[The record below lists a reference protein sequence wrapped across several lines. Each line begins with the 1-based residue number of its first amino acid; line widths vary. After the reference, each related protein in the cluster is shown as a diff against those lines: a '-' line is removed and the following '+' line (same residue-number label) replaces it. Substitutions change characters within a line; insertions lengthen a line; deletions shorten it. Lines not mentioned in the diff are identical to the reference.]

1 MWIDMLPPSRTLKY
15 KNLLGGI
22 SMSRKSKIDP
32 VLKVQLVEQY
42 LRDEIGIREAAR
54 LAGLSGNG
62 TDSFRKWV
70 IIYQNEG
77 PGGLLNQTHNKH
89 YPLGLKLSAAN
100 DYLQGEGSLLEIMRR
115 YGIRSKKALQD
126 WIKQYNAHGEIS
138 ARASG
143 GGSYMSK
150 SRQTTPEERLE
161 IVQDCLANNRNYG
174 AMALKYKCSY
184 QQVRNWVLR
193 YEKMGSAGLEDRRG
207 RRAGTQ
213 PARTPE
219 EELRDKVTELER
231 KNRDLQMENDLLKKV
246 RELEM
251 KDRYL

>member
-1 MWIDMLPPSRTLKY
+1 
-15 KNLLGGI
+15 
-22 SMSRKSKIDP
+22 MSRKSKIDT

-62 TDSFRKWV
+62 TGPFRQWV
-70 IIYQNEG
+70 NIYQNEG
-77 PGGLLNQTHNKH
+77 PVGLLNQAHNKH
-89 YPLGLKLSAAN
+89 YPLELKLNAVN
-100 DYLQGEGSLLEIMRR
+100 DYLQREGSLMEIIKR
-115 YGIRSKKALQD
+115 YGIRSKRQLQD
-126 WIKQYNAHGEIS
+126 WINQYNTHGEVS
-138 ARASG
+138 ARTSG

-161 IVQDCLANNRNYG
+161 IVQDCLANNKNYG
-174 AMALKYKCSY
+174 AAALKYNCSY

-219 EELRDKVTELER
+219 EELRDKIAELER
-231 KNRDLQMENDLLKKV
+231 RNRDLQMENDLLKKV

>member
-1 MWIDMLPPSRTLKY
+1 
-15 KNLLGGI
+15 
-22 SMSRKSKIDP
+22 MSRKSKIDP
-32 VLKVQLVEQY
+32 ALKVQLVEQY
-42 LRDEIGIREAAR
+42 LRDEIGIREAGR
-54 LAGLSGNG
+54 LAGLYGSG

-70 IIYQNEG
+70 NIYQNEG
-77 PGGLLNQTHNKH
+77 PGGLLDQAHNKH
-89 YPLGLKLSAAN
+89 YSLKLKLNAVN
-100 DYLQGEGSLLEIMRR
+100 DYLQGDGSLLKIMGR

-126 WIKQYNAHGEIS
+126 WIKQYNTHGKIS
-138 ARASG
+138 ARTSS

-150 SRQTTPEERLE
+150 SRQTTLEERLE
-161 IVQDCLANNRNYG
+161 IVQDCLANDNNYG
-174 AMALKYKCSY
+174 AAALKYNCSY

-193 YEKMGSAGLEDRRG
+193 YEKMGAAGLEDRRG
-207 RRAGTQ
+207 RRTGTQ

-219 EELRDKVTELER
+219 EELRDKIAELER